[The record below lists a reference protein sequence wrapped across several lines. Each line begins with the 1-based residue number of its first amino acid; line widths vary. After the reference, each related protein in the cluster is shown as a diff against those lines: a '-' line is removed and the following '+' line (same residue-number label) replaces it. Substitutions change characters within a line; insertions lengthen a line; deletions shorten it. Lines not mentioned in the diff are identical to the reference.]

1 VRCPV
6 LGTPQIHPRAQGL
19 AGSRFSARSARAS
32 PGFDLI
38 TRTAFGVFR
47 VPAEHSE
54 EKDKARQCSVLTPIP
69 LSRSSFSSARF
80 ISQRAGRFS
89 LLGLLSLSR
98 PGFSCRYSSAAGSRW
113 SGVGRCDAFCPCC
126 FFCVSILC
134 RRPQFPPLAWS
145 YLLASVP
152 AATCQS
158 LAWVDFG
165 CYSSWSCSCSPPLV
179 DSF

>member
-98 PGFSCRYSSAAGSRW
+98 PGFSCRYTSAAGSRW

-126 FFCVSILC
+126 FFASRFFAAGLSS
-134 RRPQFPPLAWS
+134 RR
-145 YLLASVP
+145 
-152 AATCQS
+152 S
-158 LAWVDFG
+158 LG
-165 CYSSWSCSCSPPLV
+165 LTCSPRFQLPRVRALPGLILV
-179 DSF
+179 ATRAGVALAHPRW